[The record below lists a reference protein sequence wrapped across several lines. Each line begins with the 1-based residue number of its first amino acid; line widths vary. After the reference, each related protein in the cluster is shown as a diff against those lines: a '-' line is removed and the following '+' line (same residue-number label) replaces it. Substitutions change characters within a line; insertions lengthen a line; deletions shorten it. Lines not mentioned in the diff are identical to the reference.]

1 MSLDVHHFPD
11 SMVAVA
17 TAIPVEQLHT
27 STYRDIARHIQ
38 SLQLLKPDYIGDVP
52 VVMKLSD
59 DQHDALRPSFTEP
72 TPVGVVSPDAQRVN
86 RFGVLQLALGA
97 SIGTVLSIPSVRD
110 GAVVQDIFPK
120 ASSRATVSSSYGSEA
135 EFAFHNDLSFLDD
148 AEIPDYVNLGCIRN
162 VEGADTIVAHV
173 TDIMSGIEDKDI
185 TELQKP
191 QYQVRHTY
199 YRGKPSEKTS
209 QKKSAVLLPNGEIML
224 GVDMTPQTGAAQV
237 ALCSL
242 RQLLTRVG
250 TPHTLQPG
258 EVLVL
263 PNKHVVHAR
272 GTFTMSASPDNRRW
286 LQRVNI
292 ATNS

>member
-11 SMVAVA
+11 SMFAVA
-17 TAIPVEQLHT
+17 TAIPAEQLHT
-27 STYRDIARHIQ
+27 STYRDITGHLQ
-38 SLQLLKPDYIGDVP
+38 SLELPKPHYISDVP

-59 DQHDALRPSFTEP
+59 EQYYALRPSFAEP
-72 TPVGVVSPDAQRVN
+72 TPVEVVSPDAQSVN

-120 ASSRATVSSSYGSEA
+120 ESSRSAVSSSYGSEA
-135 EFAFHNDLSFLDD
+135 EFAFHNDLSFLDEAD
-148 AEIPDYVNLGCIRN
+148 VPDYVNLGCIRN
-162 VEGADTIVAHV
+162 DEGAETMVAHV
-173 TDIMSGIEDKDI
+173 TDIMSGLSASDI
-185 TELQKP
+185 SELQKP
-191 QYQVRHTY
+191 QYDVRHTY
-199 YRGKPSEKTS
+199 HRGKTGETTS
-209 QKKSAVLLPNGEIML
+209 QRQSAVLLPSGEITL
-224 GVDMTPQTGAAQV
+224 GVDMTPQTDAAQI
-237 ALCSL
+237 ALHSL
-242 RQLLTRVG
+242 RKLVARIA

-272 GTFTMSASPDNRRW
+272 GKFRMLNNPNNRRW

-292 ATNS
+292 IT

>member
-11 SMVAVA
+11 SMVAAA

-38 SLQLLKPDYIGDVP
+38 SLQLLKPDYISDVP

-59 DQHDALRPSFTEP
+59 DQYDALRPSFTEP
-72 TPVGVVSPDAQRVN
+72 TPVGVVSPDAERVN
-86 RFGVLQLALGA
+86 RFGVLHLALGA

-120 ASSRATVSSSYGSEA
+120 ASSRTTISSSYGSEA

-162 VEGADTIVAHV
+162 VEAAETMVAHV
-173 TDIMSGIEDKDI
+173 TDIMSGLDDRDI

-191 QYQVRHTY
+191 QYVVRHTY
-199 YRGKPSEKTS
+199 HRGKPSEKTS
-209 QKKSAVLLPNGEIML
+209 QKHSAVLLPNGEITL
-224 GVDMTPQTGAAQV
+224 GVDMTPQTNAAAI
-237 ALCSL
+237 ALRSL
-242 RQLLTRVG
+242 RQLVAQVA
-250 TPHTLQPG
+250 TPHTLQAG

-263 PNKHVVHAR
+263 PNKQVVHAR
-272 GTFTMSASPDNRRW
+272 GTFTMSDNPENRRW
-286 LQRVNI
+286 LQRINI
-292 ATNS
+292 G